1 MLDGNKIHN
10 TEEQIDYTNDL
21 TKKYK
26 PIYLWVREEDFESL
40 AIIAKKSRMF
50 GYVWW
55 WLVINVRWIKDLKFN
70 ACSGAILKVNQTGS
84 LYDAIKFADECT
96 KITTKF

>member
-26 PIYLWVREEDFESL
+26 LIYLSVHEEDFESL

-55 WLVINVRWIKDLKFN
+55 LLVINVRWVKDLKFK